1 MPAEQH
7 VIKFTSN
14 FERNLDEIER
24 FLEDNE
30 ATHAFDLLLEEL
42 TDAVVPNLER
52 FPRIGRAFLDRP
64 ASSLEAAHR
73 IEQLRAKLGAI
84 SSGGELREYISTN
97 HLVLYAVIETTVHLL
112 SIRHHRQLSF
122 DFEDLWSL

>member
-1 MPAEQH
+1 MPAEPH

-14 FERNLDEIER
+14 FERSLDEIER

-30 ATHAFDLLLEEL
+30 ATHAFNLLLEEL

-64 ASSLEAAHR
+64 ALSLEAQNR
-73 IEQLRAKLGAI
+73 IERLRVQLHDIGDDA
-84 SSGGELREYISTN
+84 ELREYIST
-97 HLVLYAVIETTVHLL
+97 HYLVLYAVIGTSIYLL

-122 DFEDLWSL
+122 DFAYLW

>member
-64 ASSLEAAHR
+64 ALSLEAQNR
-73 IEQLRAKLGAI
+73 IERLRVQLHDIGDDA
-84 SSGGELREYISTN
+84 ELREYIST
-97 HLVLYAVIETTVHLL
+97 HYLVLYAVIGTSIYLL

-122 DFEDLWSL
+122 DFAYLW

>member
-64 ASSLEAAHR
+64 ALSLEAQNR
-73 IEQLRAKLGAI
+73 IERLRVQLHDIGDDA
-84 SSGGELREYISTN
+84 ELREYIST
-97 HLVLYAVIETTVHLL
+97 HYLVLYAVIGTTIYLL

-122 DFEDLWSL
+122 DFAYLW